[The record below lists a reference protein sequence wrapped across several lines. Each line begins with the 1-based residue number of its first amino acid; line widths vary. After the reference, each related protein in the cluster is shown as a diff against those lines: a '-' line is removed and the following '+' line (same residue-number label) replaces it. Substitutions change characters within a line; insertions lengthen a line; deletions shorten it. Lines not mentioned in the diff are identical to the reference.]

1 MKQAESV
8 LEREEGDHI
17 VLKHNKKNTEATN
30 YLSRTNMPATV
41 QGTIVHIVYSRICK
55 MSPVLLIACRFV
67 RNTYT
72 AK

>member
-1 MKQAESV
+1 MKQAEGL
-8 LEREEGDHI
+8 LERGEGDHI

-41 QGTIVHIVYSRICK
+41 QGAIVHIGDLQNVTSAAYCLSEI
-55 MSPVLLIACRFV
+55 
-67 RNTYT
+67 YT